1 MDIPINLLKSLGLL
15 VQYINTIYTGI
26 PVAMM
31 AQPIPTISKV
41 IHVSNKKC
49 DKQSNIYTDLFTYFK
64 P

>member
-31 AQPIPTISKV
+31 AQPIPIISKV
-41 IHVSNKKC
+41 IHVSNKK
-49 DKQSNIYTDLFTYFK
+49 
-64 P
+64 